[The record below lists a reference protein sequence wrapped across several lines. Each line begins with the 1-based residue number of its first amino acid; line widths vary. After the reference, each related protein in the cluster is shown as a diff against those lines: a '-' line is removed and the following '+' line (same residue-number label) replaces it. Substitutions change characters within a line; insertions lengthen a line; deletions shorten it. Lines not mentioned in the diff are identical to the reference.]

1 MHRRYILAAMVL
13 SALVVTGAQPSQ
25 AQSKPP
31 VSPVVVSTSE
41 PSSAAATIKPS
52 RSPSAAA
59 VPSVSPPTA
68 TSTAGTAKPPDPKSM
83 HVYKEGECPLTK
95 DSSGVWH
102 TPDGKT
108 VDAALAKMGDCK

>member
-1 MHRRYILAAMVL
+1 
-13 SALVVTGAQPSQ
+13 
-25 AQSKPP
+25 
-31 VSPVVVSTSE
+31 
-41 PSSAAATIKPS
+41 
-52 RSPSAAA
+52 
-59 VPSVSPPTA
+59 
-68 TSTAGTAKPPDPKSM
+68 M